1 MNRQGKLVGTDN
13 ETEFNNL
20 LIDEVNML
28 GVGSPKNLKEGG
40 LVPATKEQ
48 KTVSQ
53 ILDEI
58 E

>member
-1 MNRQGKLVGTDN
+1 MTWLIHL
-13 ETEFNNL
+13 FNQRSIQDQYRYRPGL
-20 LIDEVNML
+20 E
-28 GVGSPKNLKEGG
+28 NLKEGG

>member
-1 MNRQGKLVGTDN
+1 
-13 ETEFNNL
+13 
-20 LIDEVNML
+20 ML
-28 GVGSPKNLKEGG
+28 GVGSPENLKEGG